1 MDENEYLENLMAE
14 SYKREIDQE
23 ENVVRSLP
31 FVAVGLAVL
40 STIMIFVS
48 KYIPEY
54 RLQSYVIIVWGLL
67 FLFGCL
73 ILLIIIYLLLAV
85 SRPRFQRVRDPT
97 ELYLYSKRLEKYYR
111 DIGRT
116 PQQISEAVVND
127 MRLLMSQQYA
137 ICSAYNQAINFARS
151 KARGRAFVSLVLAIA
166 LAFGI
171 VVTISV
177 HEAMNGSGGG
187 ERLPCSTKTT
197 AQATEWR
204 RSSP

>member
-1 MDENEYLENLMAE
+1 MDENEYLEELMAA

-48 KYIPEY
+48 KFIPEY
-54 RLQSYVIIVWGLL
+54 RFKSYVIVVCGML
-67 FLFGCL
+67 FFFGCL
-73 ILLIIIYLLLAV
+73 IILVIIYLLLAV
-85 SRPRFQRVRDPT
+85 SGPRFQRVSNPT
-97 ELYLYSKRLEKYYR
+97 ELYLYSKRLEKYYG

-116 PQQISEAVVND
+116 PEQIAQAVVND

-137 ICSAYNQAINFARS
+137 TCSAYNQAINVAHSRAR
-151 KARGRAFVSLVLAIA
+151 ARAFVSLVMAVA

-177 HEAMNGSGGG
+177 HEAMNGSSRWRVATVFYENHDAGHTE
-187 ERLPCSTKTT
+187 ER
-197 AQATEWR
+197 Q
-204 RSSP
+204 SP